1 MKQVESYTAH
11 EQKGILL
18 NANECW
24 HGLDRE
30 LAEKI
35 IAALA
40 EIPSNRY
47 PDTSMHALLCAY
59 AQYAGLK
66 EENLLAG
73 NGSDQMLGYLIGTY
87 LGKGKVLFTLE
98 PDFSMYDYYASSYEA
113 DVRKYRTEPDGTWDV
128 QDFINTAKE
137 QNAAMIM
144 FSNPNNPT
152 GGYIP
157 DEKVLAIVQACSD
170 IPVVIDEAYIEFSGE
185 KSVSAYCEQYD
196 NLFVTR
202 TLSKA
207 FGIAAARVGFL
218 CGKASVMEELKR
230 DFVPY
235 ALNAYSQTIG
245 RIVLENSEKAA
256 ETVKEIM
263 AERDRM
269 YDLLKTFPD
278 LTVLESHANFL
289 YCRSEKRSEL
299 LEALQ
304 KKGIVIR
311 SYRDETSFRITIGNK
326 EENGQVA
333 AVLKEVFQ

>member
-30 LAEKI
+30 LTEKI
-35 IAALA
+35 IAAVA

-47 PDTSMHALLCAY
+47 PDTTMHALLCAY
-59 AQYAGLK
+59 ARYAGLK

-87 LGKGKVLFTLE
+87 LGKGKVLFTLD

-113 DVRKYRTEPDGTWDV
+113 DVRKYRTNADGTWDV
-128 QDFINTAKE
+128 QDFINAAKE
-137 QNAAMIM
+137 QNARMIM

-157 DEKVLAIVQACSD
+157 DEKILAIVQACSD

-185 KSVSAYCEQYD
+185 KSISAYCEQYD

-218 CGKASVMEELKR
+218 CGKASVMEKLKK

-269 YDLLKTFPD
+269 YAFLKTLPD

-289 YCRSEKRSEL
+289 YCRSGKRNEL

-311 SYRDETSFRITIGNK
+311 SYRDETSFRITIGDK

-333 AVLKEVFQ
+333 AVLKEVFL